1 MAIERW
7 KLAPVA
13 ALLSFP
19 GCSGKKEAP
28 KPTLNISGTIEID
41 PALVKNTADAD
52 TIFLI
57 ARPATGGPPLAVKRF
72 SGKAYPYAFTLQT
85 EDLMIQ
91 QEAVDVPLDLTVRV
105 DKDGDAMT
113 RKPGDLLGSY
123 EKNPVSLEASGVAIT
138 VKQRME

>member
-1 MAIERW
+1 MAAERW
-7 KLAPVA
+7 KLTPVV
-13 ALLSFP
+13 ALLFFA

-28 KPTLNISGTIEID
+28 KPVLNISGTIEID
-41 PALVKNTADAD
+41 PALAKQTAESD
-52 TIFLI
+52 TLFLI

-72 SGKAYPYAFTLQT
+72 TGKAYPYAFTLQT

-113 RKPGDLLGSY
+113 RKPGDLTGGY
-123 EKNPVSLEASGVAIT
+123 EKNPVSLEASGVVIT